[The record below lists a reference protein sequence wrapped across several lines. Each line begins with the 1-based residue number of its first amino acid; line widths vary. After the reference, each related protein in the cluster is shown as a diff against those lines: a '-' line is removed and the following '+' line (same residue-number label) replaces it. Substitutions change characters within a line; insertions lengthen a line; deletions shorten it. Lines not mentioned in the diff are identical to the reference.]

1 MSTAMFLANR
11 VYWYGRNHDPGGAP
25 QYQSGAGHVKGL
37 THEPVPSGKH
47 DQKTME
53 NHYFQ

>member
-1 MSTAMFLANR
+1 MSTAMFLAHR
-11 VYWYGRNHDPGGAP
+11 VYWYGRNHDPGAP
-25 QYQSGAGHVKGL
+25 QYRSGAGHVKGL

-47 DQKTME
+47 DQQTME

>member
-1 MSTAMFLANR
+1 MSTAMFLANM
-11 VYWYGRNHDPGGAP
+11 VYWYGRNRDPGAP
-25 QYQSGAGHVKGL
+25 QYQSGAHVKGL